1 MNERSHRWRRGERK
15 IERERERE
23 REIRE
28 WFGEIETMEKGR
40 KGSRMIVTT
49 TCE

>member
-15 IERERERE
+15 IERERG
-23 REIRE
+23 IRE